1 MQTLKKRIALGLAVA
16 ALSGAVVIPAFAQR
30 QGDSACSE
38 RRGGARFDSERFAQ
52 RMEKR
57 QQALHDQL
65 KLSASQEKAWR
76 NYSEAMKSLL
86 PKQEDFKRDDW
97 RSLSAPERSERMLSR
112 AQERVERMRKGNE
125 AMKTF
130 YAALSPEQKKIFD
143 QEAFGGFHGKPGR

>member
-1 MQTLKKRIALGLAVA
+1 MQTLKQRIVLGLAVA
-16 ALSGAVVIPAFAQR
+16 ALTGAVAIPAFAQR

-38 RRGGARFDSERFAQ
+38 HRGGVRFDSERFEQ

-65 KLSASQEKAWR
+65 KLSASQEKAWH

-86 PKQEDFKRDDW
+86 PKREDFKRDDW

-125 AMKTF
+125 AMKAF
-130 YAALSPEQKKIFD
+130 YAALSPEQKKVFD